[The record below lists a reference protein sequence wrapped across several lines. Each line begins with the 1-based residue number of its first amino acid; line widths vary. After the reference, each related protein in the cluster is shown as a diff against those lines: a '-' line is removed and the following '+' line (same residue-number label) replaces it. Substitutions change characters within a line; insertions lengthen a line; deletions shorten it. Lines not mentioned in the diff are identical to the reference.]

1 MKQLVGE
8 TIADRYEV
16 QQEIGKGGMARV
28 YRAQD
33 IRLQRTV
40 ALKVLAPQLSVD
52 TEFVKRF
59 EREASVSARLG
70 HPNIVT
76 VYDRGEYDGLL
87 YISMEYIEGRTLHT
101 ILKNQGALGLGYAV
115 SILDPLCKALDFA
128 HSQGAVHR
136 DIKPHNVMIDKTG
149 RVLLADFGIAQPAE
163 AERESLTRTGTFM
176 GTPEYISPEQT
187 QNRRVDGR
195 SDLYS
200 LGIVAYEIITGNVP
214 FTGNTPQLLV
224 AHTQETPPRLSTI
237 VPDIPK
243 ELDVL
248 FARILA
254 KEPQAR
260 FANGAAF
267 VDELRKVAVRYNLN
281 LEPTTETQLLAQ
293 LTEPDS
299 SAGRPTI
306 QVTQD
311 ETQKG
316 PPPAMGAGQTTRQTP
331 PAVAA
336 GEPGVPPPP
345 AQVPPDT
352 TDDEHGAPPAS
363 DPDRD
368 NRRTML
374 WVGVLAV
381 VLVACLGLSLLVFGG
396 QSAQDTPTPLPTATA
411 VPPTTI
417 PTTAAPVPPT
427 APPVEPT
434 ATPTPLPATATPTP
448 LPATATPTPIPP
460 ATATPTPAPP
470 TATSTPLPAT
480 ATPTPIPATA
490 TPTPPSPATA
500 TPTPIPATATPTP
513 VPPTPTNP
521 YPGPGD
527 GSSGYPIDS
536 SQSANSSAEALT
548 ATLQPDD
555 TTTTTIAATSVEQQP
570 TEAQEYTTVTAATP
584 TAQATSAT
592 PAPPAATTPAT
603 PTTQE
608 PPATTIPPA
617 TEQPPQEQ

>member
-1 MKQLVGE
+1 LKQLVGE

-40 ALKVLAPQLSVD
+40 ALKILAPQLSVD
-52 TEFVKRF
+52 TEFIKRF

-101 ILKNQGALGLGYAV
+101 ILKDQGALGLGYAV

-128 HSQGAVHR
+128 HNQGAVHR

-163 AERESLTRTGTFM
+163 AEREALTRTGTFM

-243 ELDVL
+243 ELDAL

-306 QVTQD
+306 QVSQD

-331 PAVAA
+331 PAVSPA
-336 GEPGVPPPP
+336 EPAVPPPP
-345 AQVPPDT
+345 AQVPPAT
-352 TDDEHGAPPAS
+352 TDDDQVVPPTADS
-363 DPDRD
+363 DRD
-368 NRRTML
+368 NRRIML
-374 WVGVLAV
+374 WVGALAV

-396 QSAQDTPTPLPTATA
+396 QSAQDTPTPLPTVTATV
-411 VPPTTI
+411 VPPTTTI
-417 PTTAAPVPPT
+417 PTTAVPAPPT
-427 APPVEPT
+427 APPAEPT
-434 ATPTPLPATATPTP
+434 ATPTQAPATATPTQA
-448 LPATATPTPIPP
+448 PATATPTQAPATATPTQAPP
-460 ATATPTPAPP
+460 ATATPTA
-470 TATSTPLPAT
+470 
-480 ATPTPIPATA
+480 
-490 TPTPPSPATA
+490 
-500 TPTPIPATATPTP
+500 TP
-513 VPPTPTNP
+513 VPPLPTEP
-521 YPGPGD
+521 AYPGPDNGA
-527 GSSGYPIDS
+527 SGYPIDS
-536 SQSANSSAEALT
+536 SQSTDSSAEALT

-555 TTTTTIAATSVEQQP
+555 TPAVATSVEQPLSP
-570 TEAQEYTTVTAATP
+570 TATASPTSTTTPTTSASAVNTEPAATEETATETIEATAATP
-584 TAQATSAT
+584 SG
-592 PAPPAATTPAT
+592 T
-603 PTTQE
+603 PT
-608 PPATTIPPA
+608 P
-617 TEQPPQEQ
+617 